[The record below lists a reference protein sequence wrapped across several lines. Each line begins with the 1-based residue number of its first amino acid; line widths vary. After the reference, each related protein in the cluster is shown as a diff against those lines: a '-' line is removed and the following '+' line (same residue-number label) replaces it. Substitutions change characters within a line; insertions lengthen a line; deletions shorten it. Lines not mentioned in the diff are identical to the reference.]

1 MRRARLIANATL
13 LRAALDGLGAQ
24 KQRVEAQIQQV
35 RAILAGPRRRK
46 PRAAAGKRKKAGARR
61 PLSAAARKRISMAQK
76 RRWAEYRK
84 REAGAA

>member
-1 MRRARLIANATL
+1 MRRAKATADAAL
-13 LRAALDGLGAQ
+13 LSAALDGLEAQ
-24 KQRVEAQIQQV
+24 RQRIAAQIQQV